1 MTDLNDMKELIKLY
15 SSVRNKFRELNEDE
29 IVKATIDYINKDFK
43 DDVAVMT
50 EKAIKVY
57 SYLGYD
63 KSMEVL
69 SNVKTLIDTYNQL
82 DRYSF

>member
-1 MTDLNDMKELIKLY
+1 MTDLNEMKDLIKLY
-15 SSVRNKFRELNEDE
+15 STVRNKFRELNEDE
-29 IVKATIDYINKDFK
+29 KVQATIDYINKDFK
-43 DDVAVMT
+43 DDVAILT

-63 KSMEVL
+63 KFIEVL
-69 SNVKTLIDTYNQL
+69 SNVKSLVDTYNQL